1 MKQVIFTYVFIFGL
15 LTTASAQES
24 TTPQKSSLTITASAA
39 GEQVRI
45 TAPSSVVQMHVEV
58 YAASGERL
66 FDQEIRGGNVFDWH
80 LQDGQG
86 QRLAPGSYVCVVTA
100 KSVSGK
106 LTQKIGTV
114 RVETNAASVQLPEP
128 LSAPQAQTIG
138 PVEENASWT
147 VPGTDEP
154 QTTTVIAH
162 DGTDGQMIRGR
173 GALTFRIGNFFSGI
187 DTEQMRLSEAG
198 NLGIGTSEPK
208 AKLDVAGTIRAE
220 RFLVARPKLG
230 SATQASDSVAATD
243 TTDSVQPLASGS
255 GTQNHIAK
263 WTDNAGALGD
273 SAITETA
280 GGNVG
285 IGTTATVALDVYGKF
300 KINNDGTGKWG
311 ASGAQGLLSWDTNL
325 AIIGGYADN
334 NLGLF
339 ANNTQ
344 YATLTTAGRFGIGT
358 TAPSSL
364 FEIKG
369 AVPVLSI
376 NGTTSNSFRGL
387 TFLDDGSDFG
397 TKLTANASTGEL
409 RDSVG
414 PSVAWGGFRT
424 FYTDTTEKMRITSSG
439 NVGVGTI
446 NPTTKLDVNGDI
458 NTSTQYSVGGNR
470 VLSNGGLRNLFA
482 GVGAGQN
489 NIGGDNAFFGHQ
501 SGLLMTGGFGN
512 SFFGTVAGTSSTGN
526 LNSFFGRGAGIQT
539 SGQANSFFGADAGF
553 GNTSGSSNTLIGY
566 GADVG
571 ANNLTNATA
580 IGANAKVTQSNS
592 LVLGSING
600 TNGAGADTNVGIGTS
615 APVNVLHLNGNH
627 NDFALTFTNQSNTAG
642 RRGYRIAF
650 DSDRL
655 TFQSAADSGAF
666 AANQMT
672 IDPPTGNV
680 GIGTTAPSF
689 KLHINDPSNT
699 GLRVQN
705 NTSGGTVAGFGGF
718 GAFQIDTIATTG
730 GRFTVKENG
739 NTGIGTNNPNAKL
752 QVVGGNVYIA
762 NPNGVI
768 ISSPNG
774 VCWLI
779 GVSNAGAL
787 TTIAVPCP

>member
-1 MKQVIFTYVFIFGL
+1 VVQ
-15 LTTASAQES
+15 
-24 TTPQKSSLTITASAA
+24 SAA
-39 GEQVRI
+39 NVR
-45 TAPSSVVQMHVEV
+45 SGDFVV
-58 YAASGERL
+58 
-66 FDQEIRGGNVFDWH
+66 
-80 LQDGQG
+80 
-86 QRLAPGSYVCVVTA
+86 
-100 KSVSGK
+100 
-106 LTQKIGTV
+106 
-114 RVETNAASVQLPEP
+114 
-128 LSAPQAQTIG
+128 
-138 PVEENASWT
+138 
-147 VPGTDEP
+147 
-154 QTTTVIAH
+154 
-162 DGTDGQMIRGR
+162 
-173 GALTFRIGNFFSGI
+173 
-187 DTEQMRLSEAG
+187 
-198 NLGIGTSEPK
+198 NLG
-208 AKLDVAGTIRAE
+208 
-220 RFLVARPKLG
+220 
-230 SATQASDSVAATD
+230 
-243 TTDSVQPLASGS
+243 
-255 GTQNHIAK
+255 
-263 WTDNAGALGD
+263 NAGAPAEKFRINNL
-273 SAITETA
+273 
-280 GGNVG
+280 GNVG
-285 IGTTATVALDVYGKF
+285 IGTISPTDKLEVKDGFISTYHPNSSVGAGYLFNSYTNTTGSTKNTIGQMGVVQSASNVRAGDFVVNLSNAGAPAEKF
-300 KINNDGTGKWG
+300 RI
-311 ASGAQGLLSWDTNL
+311 
-325 AIIGGYADN
+325 N
-334 NLGLF
+334 NLG
-339 ANNTQ
+339 NV
-344 YATLTTAGRFGIGT
+344 GIGT
-358 TAPSSL
+358 A
-364 FEIKG
+364 
-369 AVPVLSI
+369 
-376 NGTTSNSFRGL
+376 
-387 TFLDDGSDFG
+387 
-397 TKLTANASTGEL
+397 
-409 RDSVG
+409 
-414 PSVAWGGFRT
+414 
-424 FYTDTTEKMRITSSG
+424 
-439 NVGVGTI
+439 
-446 NPTTKLDVNGDI
+446 NPTAKLDVAGDI

-592 LVLGSING
+592 LVLGSISG
-600 TNGAGADTNVGIGTS
+600 TNNATADTNVGIGTT
-615 APVNVLHLNGNH
+615 APVNILHLNGNH

-655 TFQSAADSGAF
+655 TFQSANDSGAF

-718 GAFQIDTIATTG
+718 GDFQIDTIATTG

-768 ISSPNG
+768 ISAPNG
-774 VCWLI
+774 TCWQI